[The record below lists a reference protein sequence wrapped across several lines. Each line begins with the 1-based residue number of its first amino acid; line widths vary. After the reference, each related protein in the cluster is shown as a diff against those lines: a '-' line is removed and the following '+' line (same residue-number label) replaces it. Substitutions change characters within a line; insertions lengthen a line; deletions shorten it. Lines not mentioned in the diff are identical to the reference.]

1 MQVML
6 AVKNLSKYVFLTFL
20 WGARGHSV
28 AQNSTNIHNTSLDG
42 WMGGGEVNDFT
53 FSALFRTNI
62 DHSAADECYR
72 SRDNRQVMSDH
83 G

>member
-6 AVKNLSKYVFLTFL
+6 AVKNLLKYATLTFL
-20 WGARGHSV
+20 WGARSHNV

-42 WMGGGEVNDFT
+42 WMGGGEVSDFSYST
-53 FSALFRTNI
+53 LIRTNI
-62 DHSAADECYR
+62 DHSVADERYR
-72 SRDNRQVMSDH
+72 SRNNRQVMSDH